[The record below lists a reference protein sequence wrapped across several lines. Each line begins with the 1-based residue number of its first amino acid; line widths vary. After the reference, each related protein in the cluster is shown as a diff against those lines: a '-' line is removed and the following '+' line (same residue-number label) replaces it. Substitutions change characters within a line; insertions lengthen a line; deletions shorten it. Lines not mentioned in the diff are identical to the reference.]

1 MKKVKRLIK
10 KTLRDTEKP
19 RYYDQVEV
27 GPSFCLKTVVLR
39 SLQHG
44 IDTEHVAPLEAAWM
58 EKIFSLV
65 PGLEIRRSVANS
77 RKFFPTGGTLCAA

>member
-65 PGLEIRRSVANS
+65 PGLEIILEIILTE
-77 RKFFPTGGTLCAA
+77 KFYPNFTFSPT